1 MHTSVMN
8 HSTSR
13 TAELRPVAI
22 KSKRVLS
29 IDLLRGS
36 VMIIMAL
43 DHVRDYFHS
52 DAFFYSP
59 TDLTR
64 ASVVLFFT
72 RWITHFCAPAF
83 VLLAGLSAHLY
94 GSARG
99 RRALSYFLLTRGIW
113 LVFAEL
119 FIITLFW
126 TFNPSYPVLNFQVIW
141 AIGVSMI
148 ALSLLVR
155 LDRRI
160 ILAIGIILVAGHNL
174 LDTIH
179 VTGKGVPAFVWA
191 MLHQDGDFTF
201 GRFTLLLHYPVI
213 PWIGIMAIG
222 YTLGGLYVAGQ
233 DGERRKKTLL
243 YLGTG
248 AIMLFI
254 LLRGVNGY
262 GDPSHWSTQG
272 NATFTLL
279 SFLSVTKYPPSLL
292 YALMTLGPV
301 LICLSLGEGPLNA
314 LKAKI
319 SIFGRVPMFYYLA
332 HIPLVHGLAVAGAM
346 ISGHP
351 ASDMILTNRV
361 NRMPGLQGYGFN
373 LLIVYLVWIGVILI
387 LYPCCRWFD
396 RYKRAHQSS
405 KWWLSYL

>member
-1 MHTSVMN
+1 MQTSVLN
-8 HSTSR
+8 NSQSVI
-13 TAELRPVAI
+13 AEVRPLTI

-29 IDLLRGS
+29 IDLLRGT

-52 DAFFYSP
+52 DAFLYSP
-59 TDLTR
+59 TDLSRT
-64 ASVVLFFT
+64 SVSVFFT

-83 VLLAGLSAHLY
+83 VFLAGVSACLY
-94 GSARG
+94 GYTRG
-99 RRALSYFLLTRGIW
+99 RRALSIFLLTRGIW

-160 ILAIGIILVAGHNL
+160 ILAVGIILVAGHNL

-179 VTGKGVPAFVWA
+179 VSGKGIPAFLWA
-191 MLHQDGDFTF
+191 ALHEDGDFTF

-222 YTLGGLYVAGQ
+222 YTLGSLYAP
-233 DGERRKKTLL
+233 GEDAKRRKRMLL
-243 YLGTG
+243 YFGTG
-248 AIMLFI
+248 AIALFI
-254 LLRGVNGY
+254 LLRSLNGY
-262 GDPSHWSTQG
+262 GDSSHWSTQG
-272 NATFTLL
+272 SAAFTIL
-279 SFLSVTKYPPSLL
+279 SFLNVTKYPPSLL
-292 YALMTLGPV
+292 YSLMTLGPV
-301 LICLSLGEGPLNA
+301 LVCLSVGERSLHA
-314 LKAKI
+314 LKTKI
-319 SIFGRVPMFYYLA
+319 SVLGRVPMFYYLA
-332 HIPLVHGLAVAGAM
+332 HIPLVHGLAIVGAM
-346 ISGHP
+346 ISGHR
-351 ASDMILTNRV
+351 ASDMILSNRV
-361 NRMPGLQGYGFN
+361 NRMPGLQGYGFS
-373 LLIVYLVWIGVILI
+373 LLTVYLVWISVVLV

-396 RYKRAHQSS
+396 RYKRANQTA

>member
-1 MHTSVMN
+1 MHTSVLN
-8 HSTSR
+8 HSQSVTS
-13 TAELRPVAI
+13 ELRPVAI

-43 DHVRDYFHS
+43 DHVRDYFHG
-52 DAFFYSP
+52 DAFLYSP

-64 ASVVLFFT
+64 TSVVLFFT

-83 VLLAGLSAHLY
+83 VFLAGVSAQLY
-94 GSARG
+94 GSVRG
-99 RRALSYFLLTRGIW
+99 RRALSLFLLTRGIW

-160 ILAIGIILVAGHNL
+160 ILAIGITLIAGHNL

-179 VTGKGVPAFVWA
+179 VTGKGVPAFLWA
-191 MLHQDGDFTF
+191 TLHQDGDFTF

-222 YTLGGLYVAGQ
+222 YSLGSLYASGQ
-233 DGERRKKTLL
+233 DGKRRKKMLL
-243 YLGTG
+243 YLGTA

-254 LLRGVNGY
+254 LLRSLNGY
-262 GDPSHWSTQG
+262 GDSSHWSRQG
-272 NATFTLL
+272 NASFTLL
-279 SFLSVTKYPPSLL
+279 SFLNVTKYPPSLL

-319 SIFGRVPMFYYLA
+319 SVFGRVPMFYYLA
-332 HIPLVHGLAVAGAM
+332 HIPLVHGLAVIGAM
-346 ISGHP
+346 ISGYR

-373 LLIVYLVWIGVILI
+373 LLTVYLVWIGVILI

-396 RYKRAHQSS
+396 RYKRAHQST